1 MSVTKRITSLLLTVC
16 FVFLSVSCNK
26 DVSEETEPGSDT
38 DVYVAG
44 NPDYADTYYSTRMV
58 TIPMRTGC
66 VRAFAY
72 GDKVNLIAEDYTYDE
87 STQTSHFGYT
97 MYTCNYDGEIESECE
112 LAVDDFFNINSV
124 CALDS
129 DRFVAVGEGYDYV
142 IFDMQGNI
150 TKSAEK
156 TYDPDCYG
164 GSVCP
169 ISEGFLVSYVN
180 RVIRYDHDGNPIDEI
195 DIAPG
200 PYGMPEYCVG
210 GVFEQ
215 RGKYYCLASV
225 MLSENESQGW
235 YCSLD
240 FETGTIEE
248 KCTPWEIAQY
258 YEPNGVYGA
267 DFHNAYC
274 LDGFNTGSL
283 VEVDMEN
290 LKSEILADKSNMLV
304 CPATY
309 GENEYATIGTLDK
322 HHFYVLYTY
331 PGKELDLAEVALIVP
346 DDTVNLAER
355 TPIVIQGA
363 GVTSEPMLK
372 KAAYYY
378 NVSQDEYFIKFDE
391 LTERYAFSTAEDMN
405 TTKLQLMARYS
416 NGDTPDIFYGNFFD
430 YNYMGE
436 NDMVI
441 DMRSFLGDDPVYD
454 KMIRDDGKIYQVFT
468 GYLLQGYY
476 GLRSVYDDNTPITD
490 LPDIPD
496 GQQRVGGVFSTDI
509 VFRALGT
516 DLCSLYRRGDL
527 TPENV
532 LSVVRVAIEEGA
544 EPDYQYTNYEPPVP
558 EDIRNGKCSL
568 LTGGGGNMQ
577 GYYEM
582 ICTYGG
588 EPAFV
593 GYPSIG
599 GSIHTM
605 TPQCL
610 LAVSAST
617 EHADICCDFIKSL
630 MTDDN
635 QRNICASGAI
645 PVSRS
650 VLEEFLGFLQ
660 DPDAGTDA
668 QKNVFS
674 SQIVY
679 DLHGRQD
686 ADHHYPKVDV
696 TEEMCSRF
704 MEMADM
710 ADTVEVYDWGLW
722 VMVRDEMNTY
732 YNQGK
737 SIEEVA
743 DTLYSR
749 LLVYAQENYG

>member
-1 MSVTKRITSLLLTVC
+1 MV
-16 FVFLSVSCNK
+16 LSVSLFIPL
-26 DVSEETEPGSDT
+26 VSCKIDDGTETATTGSAGE
-38 DVYVAG
+38 YVAG
-44 NPDYADTYYSTRMV
+44 NPDYKHTYYSTRMV
-58 TIPMRTGC
+58 TIPKRTSW
-66 VRAFAY
+66 VRAFES
-72 GDKVNLIAEDYTYDE
+72 GDKVKLIAVDCTYDE
-87 STQTSHFGYT
+87 STQTDHFGYT
-97 MYTCNYDGEIESECE
+97 LYTCDFDGQIESDCTLSVE
-112 LAVDDFFNINSV
+112 DSFDIYSV
-124 CALDS
+124 CALGS
-129 DRFVAVGEGYDYV
+129 DAFVAVGAGYDYV

-150 TKSAEK
+150 IKSAEK
-156 TYDPDCYG
+156 TYDTDYYG

-180 RVIRYDHDGNPIDEI
+180 RVIRYDQDGNVIDDI
-195 DIAPG
+195 DIAQG
-200 PYGMPEYCVG
+200 PYGEPEYSVH

-225 MLSENESQGW
+225 MLSENESQSW

-248 KCTPWEIAQY
+248 KCMPWEIAQY

-290 LKSEILADKSNMLV
+290 LKSEILADKSNMLI

-309 GENEYATIGTLDK
+309 GDDDNLLIGTLDK
-322 HHFYVLYTY
+322 QHFYIPYTY
-331 PGKELDLAEVALIVP
+331 PGKELDMAEVALIVP
-346 DDTVNLAER
+346 DDTINLAER
-355 TPIVIQGA
+355 TPIVIQGV

-378 NVSQDEYFIKFDE
+378 NVSQEEYFIKFDE
-391 LTERYAFSTAEDMN
+391 LNEHYSFSTPEGMN

-416 NGDTPDIFYGNFFD
+416 NGDCPDIFYGNFFD

-436 NDMVI
+436 NDIAI
-441 DMRSFLGDDPVYD
+441 DMSSYLGDDAVYD
-454 KMIRDDGKIYQVFT
+454 KMRRDDGKIYQVFT
-468 GYLLQGYY
+468 GYTLLGYY
-476 GLRSVYDDNTPITD
+476 GLASVYDDNTPITD
-490 LPDIPD
+490 MPAIPD
-496 GQQRVGGVFSTDI
+496 GQQRIGGVFSPDI

-532 LSVVRVAIEEGA
+532 LSVVSVAIEEGA
-544 EPDYQYTNYEPPVP
+544 EPDYQYINYEPPVP

-568 LTGGGGNMQ
+568 LNGGGGNMQ
-577 GYYEM
+577 GYYDM
-582 ICTYGG
+582 TCVYGG

-617 EHADICCDFIKSL
+617 EHPEVCCDFIKTL

-635 QRNICASGAI
+635 QRSVCAAGAI

-650 VLEEFLGFLQ
+650 VLDEFLGFLQ
-660 DPDAGTDA
+660 DPDAATDA
-668 QKNVFS
+668 QKNAFS
-674 SQIVY
+674 SQIVRN
-679 DLHGRQD
+679 LRGRQD

-704 MEMADM
+704 LEMADM

-722 VMVRDEMNTY
+722 VMIRDEVATY

-737 SIEEVA
+737 SIEDVA
-743 DTLYSR
+743 NALYSR

>member
-1 MSVTKRITSLLLTVC
+1 MSISKRFISAV
-16 FVFLSVSCNK
+16 LSVSLLIPLVSCNNE
-26 DVSEETEPGSDT
+26 DGTESVPTGDSEE
-38 DVYVAG
+38 YIAG
-44 NPDYADTYYSTRMV
+44 NPDYKNTYYSTRMV
-58 TIPMRTGC
+58 TIPKHTNC
-66 VRAFAY
+66 IRAFAS
-72 GDKVNLIAEDYTYDE
+72 GDKVNIIAQDYSYDE
-87 STQTSHFGYT
+87 STQTVHFEYT
-97 MYTCNYDGEIESECE
+97 MYTCNYDGQIEDECE
-112 LAVDDFFNINSV
+112 LKVDDSFCFYSV
-124 CALDS
+124 CALDCDS
-129 DRFVAVGEGYDYV
+129 FIAVGEGYDYV

-156 TYDPDCYG
+156 TYDSEFFGC
-164 GSVCP
+164 SVCP
-169 ISEGFLVSYVN
+169 ISEGFMISYAN
-180 RVIRYDHDGNPIDEI
+180 RVIRYDHDGNEIDKI

-200 PYGMPEYCVG
+200 PYGMPEYSVG

-215 RGKYYCLASV
+215 RGKYYCTASV
-225 MLSENESQGW
+225 MTSENESQGW
-235 YCSLD
+235 YCALD
-240 FETGTIEE
+240 FEMGTIEG
-248 KCTPWEIAQY
+248 KSPMWEIAPY
-258 YEPNGVYGA
+258 YEPYGAYGA
-267 DFHNAYC
+267 DFHNGYC

-309 GENEYATIGTLDK
+309 GDDDYAIIGTLDK
-322 HHFYVLYTY
+322 HHFYIPYTY
-331 PGKELDLAEVALIVP
+331 PGKELEMAEVALIVP
-346 DDTVNLAER
+346 DDTINLAER

-363 GVTSEPMLK
+363 GVASEPMLK

-378 NVSQDEYFIKFDE
+378 NVSQEEYFIKFDE
-391 LTERYAFSTAEDMN
+391 LSEHYAFSTAEDMN
-405 TTKLQLMARYS
+405 TTKLQLLARYS
-416 NGDTPDIFYGNFFD
+416 NGDCPDIFYGNFFD

-441 DMRSFLGDDPVYD
+441 DMSSFLGDDPVYD
-454 KMIRDDGKIYQVFT
+454 KMRRDDGKIYQVFT
-468 GYLLQGYY
+468 GYTLQGYY

-490 LPDIPD
+490 MPVIPD
-496 GQQRVGGVFSTDI
+496 GQERIGGVFSPDI

-516 DLCSLYRRGDL
+516 DLSSLYRRGDL

-544 EPDYQYTNYEPPVP
+544 EPDYQYINYEPPVP

-568 LTGGGGNMQ
+568 LNGGGGNMQ
-577 GYYEM
+577 GYYDM
-582 ICTYGG
+582 TCVYGG

-605 TPQCL
+605 TPKCL
-610 LAVSAST
+610 LAVSTST
-617 EHADICCDFIKSL
+617 EHPEVCCDFIKSL

-635 QRNICASGAI
+635 QRSVCAAGAI

-650 VLEEFLGFLQ
+650 VLDEFLGFLQ

-668 QKNVFS
+668 QKNAFS
-674 SQIVY
+674 SQIVRN
-679 DLHGRQD
+679 LRGRQD

-704 MEMADM
+704 LEMADM

-722 VMVRDEMNTY
+722 VMIRDEVATY

-737 SIEEVA
+737 SIEDVA
-743 DTLYSR
+743 DALYSR